1 MSEIQ
6 TISTLPSNYDQKS
19 CADIHI
25 SPDGKYLYGS
35 NRGHDS
41 LAIYKVLENGRKLE
55 NIDFQSTLGKT
66 PRNFGYRP

>member
-1 MSEIQ
+1 MVYVIHELGAHISVFDFDDQNGNLSEIQ

-35 NRGHDS
+35 N
-41 LAIYKVLENGRKLE
+41 KVM
-55 NIDFQSTLGKT
+55 TV
-66 PRNFGYRP
+66 